1 MSRTQIDF
9 SLLLPPLQ
17 NHCIVR
23 NKSSLNKFDG
33 LTIVLTYENGIL
45 NSNTSIV
52 PLDGVIMWL
61 AN

>member
-1 MSRTQIDF
+1 MWGKKKRDSIICF
-9 SLLLPPLQ
+9 ILC
-17 NHCIVR
+17 H
-23 NKSSLNKFDG
+23 
-33 LTIVLTYENGIL
+33 YENGIL